1 MQAGSIQVLPGRVL
15 EAGVATNASQLLAA
29 QRLRYDVFS
38 AEYGADLDAHAGLD
52 SDRFDDHC
60 IHFIVRDVESS
71 KVVATSRLLLDRDIT
86 ETDGFYSETEFELA
100 ALKATP
106 GSFAEL
112 GRTCV
117 HPDYRRTS
125 ALSQLWSAVYAC
137 LLENDVDYLI
147 GCASISMIDGGHR
160 AWMVA
165 QQLQQHHLVEPQ
177 FVVQPRREL
186 PHIAFSSGRV
196 RAVAVPPLIRIYLK
210 LGAQVCGRPC
220 WDPSFRCADLL
231 MLLRVGGLGERH
243 ARRFRRS

>member
-15 EAGVATNASQLLAA
+15 KAGVATNASQLFSA

-52 SDRFDDHC
+52 SDRFDSHC
-60 IHFIVRDVESS
+60 IHFIVTDIESS
-71 KVVATSRLLLDRDIT
+71 KVVATSRLLLDRDVT
-86 ETDGFYSETEFELA
+86 ETGGFYSETEFELG

-125 ALSQLWSAVYAC
+125 ALSQLWSAVFAS

-165 QQLQQHHLVEPQ
+165 QQLQSLHLVDPQ
-177 FVVQPRREL
+177 FLVQPRREL
-186 PHIAFSSGRV
+186 PHIALSSGGT
-196 RAVAVPPLIRIYLK
+196 RAVAIPSLIRVYLK

-231 MLLRVGGLGERH
+231 MLLKMDGLCGKH